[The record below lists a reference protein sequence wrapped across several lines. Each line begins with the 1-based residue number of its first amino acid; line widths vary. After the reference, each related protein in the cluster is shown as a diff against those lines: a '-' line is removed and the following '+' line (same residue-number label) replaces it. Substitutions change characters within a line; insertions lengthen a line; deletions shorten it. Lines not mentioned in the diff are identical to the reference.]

1 MFLAGA
7 ASRLLPVSIPFR
19 FFGAA
24 ISCHLLGWLALLAG
38 ARQFPRFAGGP
49 GWNLAALHLMTLG
62 VLVMTAIGASL
73 QLLPVA
79 TRQPVWSARWPALV
93 WWLYAPGVVLL
104 TLGMASAAPWVMGV
118 GASAV
123 LVALL
128 VYALLLASNL
138 RGARGMPAVV
148 AHGWAALACLLLLL
162 ASAVSLVLAYL
173 GLPVLDRS
181 SALALHLAFAAYG
194 FMGLLSL
201 GMSYILVPMFA
212 LSATPNERNSIAS
225 CLLAAAA
232 LVLAGLAA
240 FGVAPQALRV
250 LAIAVGGLAVA
261 LHLLLMRKA
270 LRSGMRRM
278 SGASFMLV
286 RVGWASL
293 AGSLVAGLAVVL
305 DAPLAGLPTLFG
317 LMLVGGWLLSFLL
330 GILRRILPFL
340 ASMHVPRGSKRPP
353 TPASLSAELPL
364 FIHFHCHLVALGGLA
379 LAVLADSG
387 LLAALAAFI
396 GVVGAAAFGAF
407 FVILVRR
414 MRAAVSPPPAGNTHG
429 A

>member
-38 ARQFPRFAGGP
+38 ARQFPRFVGGP

-93 WWLYAPGVVLL
+93 WWHYAPGVVLL
-104 TLGMASAAPWVMGV
+104 TLGMASAAPWVTGV

-293 AGSLVAGLAVVL
+293 AGSLVVGLAVVL

>member
-173 GLPVLDRS
+173 GLPVLDRPV
-181 SALALHLAFAAYG
+181 AVALHLAFAAYG

>member
-104 TLGMASAAPWVMGV
+104 TLGMASAAPWVTGV